1 MQSLS
6 QLNTQKFDNSGDKPE
21 QSLEQE
27 RYAGELN
34 ELRGQS
40 ARLRHLVN
48 ILPAGVVILSANG
61 RVEEANQIAVD
72 LLGEP
77 LVGETWVSIIHRAF
91 NPKAD
96 DGHEISLRNGRL
108 VKLETTALTPEPGQ
122 LVVLTDMTD
131 TRLLQARLSQF
142 KQLSVLGKMMAS
154 LAHQIRTPLS
164 AAMLYAAN
172 LANHSLSNQ
181 SKSSFQQKLMAR
193 LQDLE
198 SQITD
203 MLLFAKSG
211 QKQVAEKLSL
221 QQLLTEIQAGCEA
234 MIIQNQG
241 ELILNL
247 PEPDIE
253 IYGNKNALCS
263 AIQNLIHNSIQMIGS
278 GAKIEL
284 VAKRS
289 TQNKVLIQVTDNGP
303 GIAPHLQQQIFEPFF
318 TTRGKGTG
326 LGLAVVKAVV
336 EQHQGSIC
344 VNSIPDQGCT
354 FSIELDMAQITVA
367 NLAVG
372 QN

>member
-1 MQSLS
+1 MHHNPKVNNQISDEAVNL
-6 QLNTQKFDNSGDKPE
+6 L
-21 QSLEQE
+21 QE
-27 RYAGELN
+27 SYLGELN

-48 ILPAGVVILSANG
+48 ILPAGVIILSENG

-77 LVGETWVSIIHRAF
+77 LVGELWLTIIHRAF
-91 NPKAD
+91 NPQAD

-122 LVVLTDMTD
+122 LVVMTDMTD
-131 TRLLQARLSQF
+131 TRLMQARLSQF

-172 LANHSLSNQ
+172 LANVSLSSQ
-181 SKSSFQQKLMAR
+181 SRGNFQQKLMAR
-193 LQDLE
+193 LKDLE

-221 QQLLTEIQAGCEA
+221 HQLLSEVQAGSEA
-234 MIIQNQG
+234 MLIQNQG
-241 ELILNL
+241 QLAVNL

-253 IYGNKNALCS
+253 IYGNKNALAS
-263 AIQNLIHNSIQMIGS
+263 AIENLIHNSVQIIGQ
-278 GAKIEL
+278 GAQVQLSATRCDKN
-284 VAKRS
+284 
-289 TQNKVLIQVTDNGP
+289 QDKVWIRVKDNGP
-303 GIAPHLQQQIFEPFF
+303 GVAEHLKQQIFEPFF

-326 LGLAVVKAVV
+326 LGLAVVKAVA
-336 EQHQGSIC
+336 EQHQGSVWVESTIG
-344 VNSIPDQGCT
+344 QGST
-354 FSIELDMAQITVA
+354 FVIELDIAQVSA
-367 NLAVG
+367 NSLAVG